1 MKLMYNNNSNSN
13 SNNNNNIDHFL
24 QKSPEE
30 PFFMLTFEQQQNLHQ
45 FGREE
50 EIECSV
56 LINKPIFVWWIC
68 RDIHPCFVCCPDLVW
83 LQESE
88 RIDVTAL

>member
-1 MKLMYNNNSNSN
+1 MYNNN

-56 LINKPIFVWWIC
+56 LINKPIFV
-68 RDIHPCFVCCPDLVW
+68 
-83 LQESE
+83 
-88 RIDVTAL
+88 